1 MPELSIPQQLP
12 DADASPDEPP
22 AEGARLSL
30 KLRRN
35 LAALSVVGVALVNLP
50 AVQLLRYQSAELQ
63 ALAAGRAQLDPVA
76 RAVQVQRGLL
86 AHRDISAQVL
96 GGLVRLEAERQQ
108 RQNEVQSRL
117 AALAVTL
124 AEGRWELAIGEA
136 EELHQD
142 WLQLVRKLAARS
154 IDSAGSDRDHRL
166 LIEQTLQ
173 VIDLV
178 GNAVQAEGISGV
190 PAATLAAVHRLPRLI
205 WQTSLLAETAD
216 PTTARLDDV
225 ERRLARTLGHLA
237 GAPATSAVDAPLQQ
251 AVADAGAST
260 ERYFELLRGPT
271 APAERQATRLAAL
284 QAQLRLFDLAQAR
297 AVTQLASRG
306 RAVGHQQA
314 LLFGGMGALGLL
326 ALALLAGIWRHLLPR
341 QNSATALS
349 AGPQAKRM
357 AELAPGDG
365 PERQAQSDGLM
376 QRLRQAPA
384 QASAPAPAEAAPL
397 ARSDP
402 EG

>member
-260 ERYFELLRGPT
+260 ER
-271 APAERQATRLAAL
+271 
-284 QAQLRLFDLAQAR
+284 
-297 AVTQLASRG
+297 
-306 RAVGHQQA
+306 
-314 LLFGGMGALGLL
+314 
-326 ALALLAGIWRHLLPR
+326 
-341 QNSATALS
+341 
-349 AGPQAKRM
+349 
-357 AELAPGDG
+357 
-365 PERQAQSDGLM
+365 
-376 QRLRQAPA
+376 
-384 QASAPAPAEAAPL
+384 
-397 ARSDP
+397 
-402 EG
+402 